1 MSKRSQCIH
10 EDVDATPI
18 DLTASKSSRHQVTFI
33 QSMAEV
39 WHSFVCMIAG
49 NEVNC
54 MKHCTLT
61 VFLSYVSAVALV
73 LSAGAGR
80 TALSQSSPIVPTG
93 WESHTSTS
101 LQAAGRILNQAS
113 FGPTI
118 SDVFLVENLGVKGYI
133 DEQLAQKPYQIPLA
147 NPAPVVD
154 GDCGSF
160 ACTTEYYWWNDV
172 LFGPDQLRQ
181 RVAFEL
187 SKLFVVSIIGVDGRY
202 LPNYLNILSRDAFGN
217 WLNLMQDVTLSPAMG
232 TYLNMANSTAPT
244 SKQSANEN
252 YAREL
257 MQLFS
262 LGTNALN
269 QDGTEKSDSNGQAVP
284 NYTQAQVQDFALAYT
299 GWTFANAD
307 CSTPGIPL
315 GYWYGGPPGQNC
327 PMVPLPWLHSTVQK
341 NLLRGVVLPAGQS
354 PQDDLKAALSNIFND
369 PSLPPFVCRRL
380 IQALVLSNPSA
391 EYISRVSQVF
401 IDNGAG
407 VRGDMPS
414 ILRAILLDPEARA
427 GDTLSF
433 EDPNG
438 GKLRDPILW
447 WSSVMRAV
455 GATSNAQ
462 LPNVGIYNE
471 RFNVWM
477 ANLDEVP
484 HAAPSVFSYYSPDY
498 KPSIGGLF
506 GPEFQNENT
515 NTVPW
520 MALHLQDALKND
532 YNASGVQASE
542 FNTNLGPGNLWYT
555 FATQTGALG
564 LTNVLDALLM
574 HGTMTSNM
582 QQAIV
587 QAVKDTDPATMVRN
601 TIYLIATSPQYR
613 VIF

>member
-1 MSKRSQCIH
+1 MFSH
-10 EDVDATPI
+10 
-18 DLTASKSSRHQVTFI
+18 SKSSRRLAP
-33 QSMAEV
+33 SLMSLA
-39 WHSFVCMIAG
+39 
-49 NEVNC
+49 
-54 MKHCTLT
+54 LT
-61 VFLSYVSAVALV
+61 
-73 LSAGAGR
+73 LSAGVGK
-80 TALSQSSPIVPTG
+80 TALSQTSPIFPTG
-93 WESHTSTS
+93 WESSTSTS

-113 FGPTI
+113 FGPTV
-118 SDVFLVENLGVKGYI
+118 SDVFLVEGMGVKGYI
-133 DEQLAQKPYQIPLA
+133 DEQLAQQSYQIPLA
-147 NPAPVVD
+147 NSAPVVA

-160 ACTTEYYWWNDV
+160 ACTTEYYWWNDI

-187 SKLFVVSIIGVDGRY
+187 SKLFVVSTIDVDGRY

-217 WLNLMQDVTLSPAMG
+217 WLTLMQDVTLSPAMG
-232 TYLNMANSTAPT
+232 TYLNMVNSTAPA
-244 SKQSANEN
+244 SGQGANEN

-262 LGTNALN
+262 MGTTALN
-269 QDGTEKSDSNGQAVP
+269 QDGTEMLDSNGQSIP
-284 NYTQAQVQDFALAYT
+284 TYTQAQVQGFALAYT

-341 NLLRGVVLPAGQS
+341 NLLRGTVLPAGQS

-369 PSLPPFVCRRL
+369 PSLPPFVSRRL
-380 IQALVLSNPSA
+380 IQALVRSNPSPG
-391 EYISRVSQVF
+391 YISRVSQVF

-427 GDTLSF
+427 SDALSF
-433 EDPNG
+433 EDPSG

-447 WSSVMRAV
+447 WASVMRAV
-455 GATSNAQ
+455 GATSGAQ
-462 LPNVGIYNE
+462 LPNVGIYDGK
-471 RFNVWM
+471 FNLWM

-484 HAAPSVFSYYSPDY
+484 HAAPSVFGYFYPDY
-498 KPSIGGLF
+498 KPSVNGLF

-515 NTVPW
+515 STVPW
-520 MALHLQDALKND
+520 MALHLQDALRN
-532 YNASGVQASE
+532 NFNTSGVQASE
-542 FNTNLGPGNLWYT
+542 FNLNLGSGSLWYT

-574 HGTMTSNM
+574 HGTMTLDM

-587 QAVKDTDPATMVRN
+587 QAVKDDDPATMVRN
-601 TIYLIATSPQYR
+601 AIYLIATSPEYR
-613 VIF
+613 VTF